1 MSDTPNNPANSE
13 LDPPDDSNQKNSDL
27 NYELITSYI
36 DNEIKDENE
45 LNQIKEL
52 IEKDQNYK
60 NRYELEKSVK
70 ELCKSRLGEKIETPL
85 YLYTNIGKSIDD
97 YIKKTAIKPSVYSN
111 KENESFINHRMLE
124 QKSNLKRNFAYASVI
139 FILLVVSAFAINS
152 FLIDNETVSEYAKND
167 IVTIS
172 REAFDKFQSGN
183 VNVQFETANA
193 DELAEKMNKHLDF
206 RVFIPDV
213 KDAVLI
219 GGVCN
224 EINGEK
230 IAHIIHRA
238 GNKYIYTFQASMNKL
253 MRSDKIIICDKVKSA
268 LNSGENWI
276 TCINKLENT
285 STVMWQKDNVICSSL
300 AGMESSEIKTALT
313 NYKLK

>member
-13 LDPPDDSNQKNSDL
+13 LDPPDNFNQKNSDL
-27 NYELITSYI
+27 KYELISSYI

-52 IEKDQNYK
+52 IEKNQDHK

-70 ELCKSRLGEKIETPL
+70 DLFKSRLGGKIETPL

-97 YIKKTAIKPSVYSN
+97 YIKATSAKPSVSIK
-111 KENESFINHRMLE
+111 KENESYINHRMLE
-124 QKSNLKRNFAYASVI
+124 QKSNLKRNLAYGTVV
-139 FILLVVSAFAINS
+139 FILLIVSAFAINNY
-152 FLIDNETVSEYAKND
+152 LLDNESTSEYAKND

-172 REAFDKFQSGN
+172 KEVFDKFQSGN
-183 VNVQFETANA
+183 INVQYETSNA
-193 DELAEKMNKHLDF
+193 TELAEKMNKHLDF
-206 RVFIPDV
+206 KVFVPDV
-213 KDAVLI
+213 KDAVLV

-238 GNKYIYTFQASMNKL
+238 GNNYIYTFQASMNNL
-253 MRSDKIIICDKVKSA
+253 MNSDKIIICDKVKSA
-268 LNSGENWI
+268 LTSGENWI
-276 TCINKLENT
+276 TCINKTENT
-285 STVMWQKDNVICSSL
+285 STVMWKRDNVVCSSL
-300 AGMESSEIKTALT
+300 AGMESNEIKYTLT
-313 NYKLK
+313 NFK